1 MNWPKPSCSDPW
13 PPRRTRRTCSEPKH
27 PLRWLAVCP
36 AGGRFVIGIGST
48 SRGGLNDPLWSTSR
62 STKIKLEHAPLQVD
76 PLVGNEPSV
85 TDTGLGTIGLA
96 VTGQQP
102 FFAALSFNRIKI
114 IAPLFVFERLTVPIG
129 GAFFNHLSNP
139 DGSLAMPNEG
149 PSLDSCLGHSAPI
162 MGGGT
167 GSRKILLSWFGDPC
181 KGGAPGGAGGPSG
194 GGPPGAG
201 GPPGGGPPGGGA
213 PGGFAHNS
221 LVDINL
227 FKLWDDIVKAA
238 RLGAVSRGRPMR
250 RTCPTVGSTTITATS
265 TAPMPGSFL
274 FCVFLTWN
282 FLSLFLLWRSWNCQH
297 RAASGANDP
306 DMCVLL
312 GYYL

>member
-1 MNWPKPSCSDPW
+1 MIQPSCSDPW

-36 AGGRFVIGIGST
+36 AWGRFVIGIGPTGS
-48 SRGGLNDPLWSTSR
+48 S
-62 STKIKLEHAPLQVD
+62 KIKIEHAPLQVD

-96 VTGQQP
+96 VTGQP
-102 FFAALSFNRIKI
+102 FWQQSHLTEWRMIALS
-114 IAPLFVFERLTVPIG
+114 FVFERLTVPIG

-167 GSRKILLSWFGDPC
+167 GSRKILLSWFGDSC

-213 PGGFAHNS
+213 PGGFTQI
-221 LVDINL
+221 L
-227 FKLWDDIVKAA
+227 
-238 RLGAVSRGRPMR
+238 
-250 RTCPTVGSTTITATS
+250 
-265 TAPMPGSFL
+265 
-274 FCVFLTWN
+274 
-282 FLSLFLLWRSWNCQH
+282 
-297 RAASGANDP
+297 
-306 DMCVLL
+306 
-312 GYYL
+312 